1 MIEQFATD
9 YTLAEQRLQG
19 AGDDQ
24 SSIHYPTVFLYIGE
38 EIAEAIKPMMEAN
51 SLRWANNAGV
61 VYCHVG
67 GSGEGSAAG
76 SSEGFGDE
84 AVNRFTIALAGL
96 YEEPTDR
103 RTARAEIGRRFHEAR
118 EHLARLN
125 RALRSINDAISDYG
139 RMYAS
144 FDRLHLAVITRADD
158 PMNILVPD
166 IALLAESIFATLFK
180 SVQTDLFILLQER
193 EQTESFG
200 YAAAAGVGFLR
211 ELERFQH
218 PGFTYSEPLQMTGDG
233 LRIPVSH
240 GPAPLFDLVYLLS
253 DRNEKGMTPRGGMA
267 QNYEAICRILLLKN
281 RSIQDMEH
289 HDHSGSYNNTS
300 FKNSLRAE
308 SGKMGYVSAGLAGVQ
323 RPAYAIALTVLY
335 HLLDGVIVRLQ
346 APPELDEKEKLHVFG
361 IDMDA
366 LERTVA
372 ECIPGEERLEDMK
385 GLMTSG
391 CRFDDLRGKTL
402 EEAGKLLFGDSCES
416 FFKKHYDEPAGQRL
430 QRMDVAGGMRRA
442 LERSARSH
450 PHISFYHLFK
460 WTDEGQADGE
470 VTGAV
475 RDRMRELSGS
485 IQHVQEELDEVAAM
499 RVEDLKFARVPFMDK
514 RNMRSFIHAY
524 IDAVYGLRREKLQM
538 ETELSLYRRYALELE
553 MLHQWNRVR
562 LERLNDLRSKLKKEA
577 QHSIAQGDGYIGQ
590 NVFDY
595 YERVTAEVIRE
606 LEEKRGGQVL
616 FEERYIGH
624 VLELLEQGEAALVER
639 LIAVC
644 RRDIL
649 TSAKFSLAFEEEL
662 LQRANVSVA
671 YDNRR
676 ALPKEELFRQL
687 YRMLEEH
694 ATIHIRLFDY
704 THKNR
709 YEEHYM
715 FGDRESEFIRYAL
728 HTGDSA
734 RIHKLGCL
742 HEERRSGV
750 ERLHLMG
757 GFHLEDLLY
766 YRHAKPFY
774 EAYVQDGYKFHAMD
788 DEQLPPL
795 T

>member
-9 YTLAEQRLQG
+9 YTVAEQRLQG
-19 AGDDQ
+19 AVDDQ
-24 SSIHYPTVFLYIGE
+24 SSIHYPTVFLYIGD
-38 EIAEAIKPMMEAN
+38 EIAEAIEPMMETN

-61 VYCHVG
+61 VYCHVR
-67 GSGEGSAAG
+67 GSGAGSAPDYSDG
-76 SSEGFGDE
+76 SGDTS
-84 AVNRFTIALAGL
+84 ANRFTIALDGL
-96 YEEPTDR
+96 YDEPLDKR
-103 RTARAEIGRRFHEAR
+103 NVRGGIGRRFHEAGD
-118 EHLARLN
+118 HLRRLN
-125 RALRSINDAISDYG
+125 RALRSMNDAISDYG

-144 FDRLHLAVITRADD
+144 FDRLHLAVIIRADD

-166 IALLAESIFATLFK
+166 IALLAQAIFGTLFK
-180 SVQTDLFILLQER
+180 SVQSDLFVLVQER

-200 YAAAAGVGFLR
+200 YAAAAGVSFLR
-211 ELERFQH
+211 ELERFQQ
-218 PGFTYSEPLQMTGDG
+218 PGFTYNEPLQMTGDG

-253 DRNEKGMTPRGGMA
+253 DRNEKGMTPLGGMG
-267 QNYEAICRILLLKN
+267 QNYEAICRIMLLKN
-281 RSIQDMEH
+281 RCIGGLEH
-289 HDHSGSYNNTS
+289 NDHGGSYNNTS

-308 SGKMGYVSAGLAGVQ
+308 SGKMGYVSAGLARVQ

-346 APPELDEKEKLHVFG
+346 APPELDRKEKLQLFG
-361 IDMDA
+361 IDMQA
-366 LERTVA
+366 LERTIA
-372 ECIPGEERLEDMK
+372 ECVPGEERLEDMK

-391 CRFDDLRGKTL
+391 CKFDDLRGKSL
-402 EEAGKLLFGDSCES
+402 EQAGKLLFGEGCEV
-416 FFKKHYDEPAGQRL
+416 FFKKHYAELAGQRL
-430 QRMDVAGGMRRA
+430 DRMDVAGLMKRA
-442 LERSARSH
+442 LERSAKSQ
-450 PHISFYHLFK
+450 PQISFYHLFK
-460 WTDEGQADGE
+460 WTDDDHADG
-470 VTGAV
+470 VVIGAV
-475 RDRMRELSGS
+475 RERMQELAGS
-485 IQHVQEELDEVAAM
+485 IQHVQEELEKMMAM
-499 RVEDLKFARVPFMDK
+499 RTEELKFARVPFMDK

-524 IDAVYGLRREKLQM
+524 IDAVYGLRREKLLL
-538 ETELSLYRRYALELE
+538 ETELILYRRYASELE
-553 MLHQWNRVR
+553 MLNQWNRVR

-624 VLELLEQGEAALVER
+624 VLELLEQGESALVER

-644 RRDIL
+644 RRDL
-649 TSAKFSLAFEEEL
+649 LSSAKFALAFEEEL

-676 ALPKEELFRQL
+676 ALTKEELFHQL

-694 ATIHIRLFDY
+694 ATIHIRLLDY
-704 THKNR
+704 MHKNR
-709 YEEHYM
+709 YEEHYL
-715 FGDRESEFIRYAL
+715 FGDRGSEFIRYAL
-728 HTGDSA
+728 HMGDSS

-788 DEQLPPL
+788 DEQLPL
-795 T
+795 LA